1 VGAGF
6 GYILLLMSSVEN
18 AMSQSSSSSLRI
30 RTMTSTD
37 VAIAFAW
44 AEAQGWN
51 PGWHDAECFYAA
63 DPNGFFIG
71 EVGGAPVACL
81 SAVAYD
87 NAFGF
92 IGLYIVKPEWRGKGL
107 GMQLWKHGLGY
118 LANRNIGLDGVVAQ
132 QGNYRRSGFQLAYRN
147 IRYGGVGQAR
157 PHSEGVVRASEV
169 PFEQLAAY
177 DRRYFPAERHAFLRR
192 WIAQPDSLALV
203 ALAAGEIRGFGV
215 VRACCVGHK
224 IGPLFANDAQVATN
238 LFDGLSAAVA
248 GQPVFIDVPEVNA
261 AALQLAERHG
271 MSSVFETARMYTQAP
286 PGIELRGVFGVT
298 TFELG

>member
-30 RTMTSTD
+30 RTMTGTD
-37 VAIAFAW
+37 VAIALAW

-157 PHSEGVVRASEV
+157 PHSERVVRASDV

-224 IGPLFANDAQVATN
+224 IYLRTTRKSRRTCLTRSAQRWRASR
-238 LFDGLSAAVA
+238 FLSMCRRSTRQRFSSPSGTACRASLKPR
-248 GQPVFIDVPEVNA
+248 GCTHRHRLGSNCEVCSA
-261 AALQLAERHG
+261 
-271 MSSVFETARMYTQAP
+271 
-286 PGIELRGVFGVT
+286 
-298 TFELG
+298 